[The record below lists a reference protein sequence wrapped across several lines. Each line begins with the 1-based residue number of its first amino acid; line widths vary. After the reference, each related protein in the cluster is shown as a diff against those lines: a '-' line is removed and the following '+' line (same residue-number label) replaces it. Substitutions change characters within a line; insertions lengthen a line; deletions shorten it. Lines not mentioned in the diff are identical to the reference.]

1 MTEAEK
7 QFSLYPRSVK
17 YARAREK
24 QIPISNDRQRRREI
38 LGPRQRE
45 ETP

>member
-17 YARAREK
+17 LERAREK
-24 QIPISNDRQRRREI
+24 EIPNSNDRQRRREI
-38 LGPRQRE
+38 FSRMQKKPV
-45 ETP
+45 